1 MELYFCTN
9 STHMN
14 KAAILVA
21 GGKGMRMGTS
31 LPKQYLPLAGK
42 PVLMHTLEKFF
53 SADPSLLLILV
64 LPKDDFEYWNSL
76 CVSHAFELPHQLVPG
91 GESRFQSV
99 KKGLMA
105 LPFQEGLVAIHDGVR
120 PFVSEKVI
128 QNSFELAAEKGSAIP
143 VVALKDSL
151 RKVET
156 SGESSFQDRAHF
168 RLVQTPQTFQ
178 LKPLLQ
184 AFAVEELAIFTD
196 DATVYEHQGWKIS
209 LIEGNPE
216 NIKLTTPEDLAF
228 AEYLVASRVV

>member
-9 STHMN
+9 SIQMN

-31 LPKQYLPLAGK
+31 LPKQYLLLAGK
-42 PVLMHTLEKFF
+42 PMLMHTLEKFF

-64 LPKDDFEYWNSL
+64 LPKEDFEYWRSL
-76 CVSHAFELPHQLVPG
+76 CSLHHFELPHNLVSG

-99 KKGLMA
+99 KNGLMA

-120 PFVSEKVI
+120 PFVSQKVI
-128 QNSFELAAEKGSAIP
+128 LNSFELAAEKGSAIP

-151 RKVET
+151 RKVE
-156 SGESSFQDRAHF
+156 SAGASSFQDRTHY

-196 DATVYEHQGWKIS
+196 DATVYEHQGWEIS
-209 LIEGNPE
+209 LMEGNPE

-228 AEYLVASRVV
+228 AEFLMLAR

>member
-1 MELYFCTN
+1 
-9 STHMN
+9 MN

-53 SADPSLLLILV
+53 NTDPSIYLILV
-64 LPKDDFEYWNSL
+64 LPKDDFEYWSSL
-76 CVSHAFELPHQLVPG
+76 CSIHHFELSHQLVAG

-99 KKGLMA
+99 KNGLKA

-128 QNSFELAAEKGSAIP
+128 QSSFEQAAKSGSAIP
-143 VVALKDSL
+143 VVPLKDSL
-151 RKVET
+151 RKVDAEGKST
-156 SGESSFQDRAHF
+156 FQERKDY

-178 LKPLLQ
+178 VVQLMQ
-184 AFAVEELAIFTD
+184 AFAVEELDIFTD
-196 DATVYEHQGWKIS
+196 DATVYEQQGWAIT
-209 LIEGNPE
+209 LIEGNAE
-216 NIKLTTPEDLAF
+216 NIKLTTPEDLAY
-228 AEYLVASRVV
+228 AEFLMAAR

>member
-1 MELYFCTN
+1 MELYFCIN
-9 STHMN
+9 SMYMN
-14 KAAILVA
+14 KAAVLVA
-21 GGKGMRMGTS
+21 GGKGMRMGS
-31 LPKQYLPLAGK
+31 SIPKQYLPLAGK

-53 SADPSLLLILV
+53 SADPSLFLILV

-76 CVSHAFELPHQLVPG
+76 CASHAFVLPHQLVPG

-99 KKGLMA
+99 KNGLMA

-120 PFVSEKVI
+120 PFVSENVI
-128 QNSFELAAEKGSAIP
+128 QASFERAAEKGSAIP

-156 SGESSFQDRAHF
+156 SGESSFQDRAQF

-184 AFAVEELAIFTD
+184 AFEVEELPVFTD

-228 AEYLVASRVV
+228 AEFLMLAR

>member
-1 MELYFCTN
+1 MELYFCIN

-64 LPKDDFEYWNSL
+64 LPKEDFEYWDSL
-76 CVSHAFELPHQLVPG
+76 CVSHAFVLPHQLVPG

-99 KKGLMA
+99 KNGLMA

>member
-76 CVSHAFELPHQLVPG
+76 CVSHAFVLPHQLVPG

-99 KKGLMA
+99 KNGLMA

-196 DATVYEHQGWKIS
+196 DATVYEHQGWEIS

-216 NIKLTTPEDLAF
+216 NIKLTTPEDLDF

>member
-1 MELYFCTN
+1 MEFYFCIN
-9 STHMN
+9 SMHMN
-14 KAAILVA
+14 KAAVLVA

-31 LPKQYLPLAGK
+31 LPKQYLPLDGK

-76 CVSHAFELPHQLVPG
+76 CVSHAFVLPHQLVPG

-99 KKGLMA
+99 KNGLMA

-196 DATVYEHQGWKIS
+196 DATVYEHQGWEIS

-228 AEYLVASRVV
+228 AEFLMLAR

>member
-1 MELYFCTN
+1 
-9 STHMN
+9 MN
-14 KAAILVA
+14 KAAVLVA

-31 LPKQYLPLAGK
+31 LSKQYLPLAGK
-42 PVLMHTLEKFF
+42 PVLMHTLERFY
-53 SADPSLLLILV
+53 SADSSLHMVLV
-64 LPKDDFEYWNSL
+64 LPKEDFDYWNNL
-76 CVSHAFELPHQLVPG
+76 CASHSFDLPHQLVAG
-91 GESRFQSV
+91 GSSRFQSV
-99 KKGLMA
+99 KNGLLA

-128 QNSFELAAEKGSAIP
+128 RMSFEQAAVSGSAIP

-151 RKVET
+151 RKVSI
-156 SGESSFQDRAHF
+156 SGESNFQDRTHF

-178 LKPLLQ
+178 LGQLLQ

-228 AEYLVASRVV
+228 AEFLVSNR

>member
-1 MELYFCTN
+1 
-9 STHMN
+9 MN
-14 KAAILVA
+14 KAAVLVA

-76 CVSHAFELPHQLVPG
+76 CVSHAFVLPHQLVPG

-99 KKGLMA
+99 KNGLMA

-196 DATVYEHQGWKIS
+196 DATVYEHQGWEIS

>member
-1 MELYFCTN
+1 MEFYFCIN
-9 STHMN
+9 SMHMN
-14 KAAILVA
+14 KAAVLVA

-76 CVSHAFELPHQLVPG
+76 CVSHAFVLPHQLVPG

-99 KKGLMA
+99 KNGLMA

-143 VVALKDSL
+143 VVALKDAL

-228 AEYLVASRVV
+228 AEFLMSAR

>member
-1 MELYFCTN
+1 MELYFCIN

-14 KAAILVA
+14 KAAVLVA

-64 LPKDDFEYWNSL
+64 LPKEDFEYWNSL
-76 CVSHAFELPHQLVPG
+76 CVSHAFVLPHQLVAG

-99 KKGLMA
+99 KNGLMA

-178 LKPLLQ
+178 LKPLLK

-196 DATVYEHQGWKIS
+196 DATVYEHQGWEIS

>member
-9 STHMN
+9 SIQMN

-31 LPKQYLPLAGK
+31 LPKQYLLLAGK

-53 SADPSLLLILV
+53 SADPSLHLILV
-64 LPKDDFEYWNSL
+64 LPKDDFDYWRSL
-76 CVSHAFELPHQLVPG
+76 CSLHHFELPHNLVSG

-99 KKGLMA
+99 KNGLMA

-120 PFVSEKVI
+120 PFVSQKVI
-128 QNSFELAAEKGSAIP
+128 LNSFELAAEKGSAIP

-151 RKVET
+151 RKVE
-156 SGESSFQDRAHF
+156 SAGASSFQDRTHY

-196 DATVYEHQGWKIS
+196 DATVYEHQGWEIS
-209 LIEGNPE
+209 LMEGNPE

-228 AEYLVASRVV
+228 AEFLMLGR

>member
-1 MELYFCTN
+1 M
-9 STHMN
+9 HMN

-31 LPKQYLPLAGK
+31 LPKQYLPLVGK

-53 SADPSLLLILV
+53 SADPSLHLILV
-64 LPKDDFEYWNSL
+64 LPKEDFDYWRRL
-76 CVSHAFELPHQLVPG
+76 CDNHNFTLPHELVPG

-105 LPFQEGLVAIHDGVR
+105 LPFIEGLVAIHDGVR

-128 QNSFELAAEKGSAIP
+128 QSSFEEAAKSGSAIP
-143 VVALKDSL
+143 VVSLKDSL
-151 RKVET
+151 RKVNAG
-156 SGESSFQDRAHF
+156 GESTFQERTNF

-178 LKPLLQ
+178 VAQLIQ
-184 AFAVEELAIFTD
+184 AFSVEELGIFTD
-196 DATVYEHQGWKIS
+196 DATVYEHQGWAVT

-228 AEYLVASRVV
+228 AEFLMSSR